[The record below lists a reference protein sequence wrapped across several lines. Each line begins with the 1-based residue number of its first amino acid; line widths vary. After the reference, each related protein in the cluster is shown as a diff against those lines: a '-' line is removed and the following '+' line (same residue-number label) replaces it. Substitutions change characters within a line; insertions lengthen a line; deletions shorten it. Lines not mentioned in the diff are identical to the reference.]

1 MGSSFDPNRRRLAKE
16 IYWNLRRCARS
27 VRAYMTDQF
36 SGKRSGVLFQE
47 LYLAAENVD
56 LLVSDAWN
64 QGGTTAVNYLLDT
77 SDVCEHCL
85 CRIAAEVSFLLTGDS
100 AMRDEMRSCRPPGGS
115 HLMPDHEV
123 IRSREISKQQHLQRQ
138 RVGGRGATD
147 GGDDSDDPPKRAR
160 RRRGRGKGGDQGQG
174 QGQGKGGAA
183 AKAAK

>member
-64 QGGTTAVNYLLDT
+64 QGGTTAVNYLLEIDGNYVPIKADGVALKT
-77 SDVCEHCL
+77 E
-85 CRIAAEVSFLLTGDS
+85 DS
-100 AMRDEMRSCRPPGGS
+100 ETTEAP
-115 HLMPDHEV
+115 L
-123 IRSREISKQQHLQRQ
+123 
-138 RVGGRGATD
+138 
-147 GGDDSDDPPKRAR
+147 
-160 RRRGRGKGGDQGQG
+160 
-174 QGQGKGGAA
+174 
-183 AKAAK
+183 